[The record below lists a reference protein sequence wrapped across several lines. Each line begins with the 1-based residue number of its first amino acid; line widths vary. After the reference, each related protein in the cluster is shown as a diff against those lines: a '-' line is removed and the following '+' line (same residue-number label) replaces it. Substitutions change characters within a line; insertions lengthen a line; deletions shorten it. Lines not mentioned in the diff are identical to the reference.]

1 MLGRSAVS
9 AILTLLAHA
18 FHSSLAPAR
27 QGFSLR
33 SAQEDFTEWKMTLM
47 QVGLDD
53 KYRVDAK
60 RIYLSGVQALARLP
74 MLQRERDRAAGLN
87 TAGFISGYRGS
98 PLGMYDHTLWRA
110 KSFLQAH
117 DIAFVP
123 GLNEDLAATAVWGSQ
138 QVGLFP
144 GARVDGVF
152 GIWYGKG
159 PGVDRSVDAL
169 KHANS
174 AGTSQH
180 GGVLALAGDDH
191 GCQSSTLAH
200 QSEQVFAAALI
211 PIINPATL
219 QDYLDLGIYGFAL
232 SRYSGCWVGFKAIGE
247 TVESSASIYSDH
259 ARVEIVLPTDFE
271 MPPGGLNIRWPDP
284 PLEAEKR
291 LFGPKMAAIGAFAR
305 ANKLDR
311 IVLDGKPARLGIIA
325 TGKAYLDLRQAL
337 ADLGISDRDA
347 EALGLRI
354 YKVALTWPLEEHG
367 AKRFA
372 EGLQDVLVV
381 EEKRGFIEDQLKR
394 ILYNVDAWKRPS
406 VVGKLDED
414 GAPLLPSEGE
424 LTPTIVAS
432 ALVARLRRLGHQS
445 PALEQRLAR
454 LEAFERP
461 AEGHAP
467 ISLQRTPYFCSGCPH
482 NTSTKLPE
490 GSRAMAGIGCHGMAL
505 YVPARRTATITHM
518 GAEGANWIGQA
529 PFTSEQH
536 IFQNLGDG
544 TYTHSGLLALRA
556 AAASGVNITYKILYN
571 DAVAMTGGQP
581 AEGSFTVAQIAHQVW
596 AEGTKRL
603 AVVSD
608 DPGKYPKNY
617 FPAGVTV
624 HHRREM
630 DQVQR
635 QLRDIK
641 GLTALIYDQTC
652 AAEKRRRRKRG
663 LYPDP
668 PKRVFINDLVCEG
681 CGDCSQT
688 SNCVSVQPL
697 ETEFGRKRQIDQSN
711 CNKDYSCVD
720 GFCPSFVTV
729 HGGKPKRLENTA
741 VDSGQLF
748 ADLPLPTLPQLDV
761 PYNILVTG
769 IGGTGVI
776 TIGALLGMA
785 AHLDGRGCSALDFT
799 GLAQKNGAVMSHV
812 RIAAKPEDIASV
824 RITSGGADLILGCDI
839 VVAASETALNRV
851 DRGATRAFVNADLQP
866 TASFVQNPDLDFE
879 MGAMQTTLRDAIGER
894 NLEIIDATA
903 IAATL
908 MGDSIATNSF
918 MLGFAFQKGAV
929 PLSLEALLR
938 AIEINGAAIE
948 MNKQAFTWGRLAAH
962 DISRVRSVTQFK
974 ARAASPT
981 RALDEIIN
989 LRAKFLS
996 DYQDQAYADRYLAA
1010 VDKVRKAETAASLS
1024 SSELSEAVAKNL
1036 FKLMAYKDEYEVARL
1051 YTDGSF
1057 AKKLS
1062 EKFDGEFSLK
1072 FYLAAPIFARRDKA
1086 TGRLQKKEF
1095 GGWMIHAFRLLARLK
1110 GLRGTPY
1117 DPFGRTTE
1125 RKAERKL
1132 IEDYLAMIEQR
1143 MAVMKAEQIPLLSR
1157 LARIP
1162 ETIRGYG
1169 HIKEEN
1175 ITKAKAEKTRLEAEL
1190 DNSRFAAAAE

>member
-1 MLGRSAVS
+1 M
-9 AILTLLAHA
+9 TLL
-18 FHSSLAPAR
+18 
-27 QGFSLR
+27 
-33 SAQEDFTEWKMTLM
+33 
-47 QVGLDD
+47 QVELDD
-53 KYRVDAK
+53 KYRLEAK
-60 RIYLSGVQALARLP
+60 RIYLSGVQALVRLP
-74 MLQRERDRAAGLN
+74 MLQRQRDRASGLG

-98 PLGMYDHTLWRA
+98 PLGMYDHALWRA
-110 KSFLQAH
+110 KSFLQSQ

-144 GARVDGVF
+144 GAKVDGVF

-174 AGTSQH
+174 AGTSRH

-211 PIINPATL
+211 PVINPATL
-219 QDYLDLGIYGFAL
+219 QDYLDLGLYGYAL
-232 SRYSGCWVGFKAIGE
+232 SRYSGCWIGFKAIGE
-247 TVESSASIYSDH
+247 TVESSASVYSDP
-259 ARVEIVLPTDFE
+259 ARIDIVMPDDFE

-284 PLEAEKR
+284 PLEQEAR
-291 LFGPKMAAIGAFAR
+291 LFGPKMAAVGAFVR
-305 ANKLDR
+305 ANKLDK
-311 IVLDGKPARLGIIA
+311 IVLDSKPARLGIIT

-337 ADLGISDRDA
+337 ADLGISERDA
-347 EALGLRI
+347 QGLGIRI
-354 YKVALTWPLEEHG
+354 YKVALTWPLEEVG

-394 ILYNVDAWKRPS
+394 ILYNMDAWSRPS
-406 VVGKLDED
+406 VVGKRDEA
-414 GAPLLPSEGE
+414 GSPLLPSEGE

-432 ALVARLRRLGHQS
+432 ALVARLRRLGHNS
-445 PALEQRLAR
+445 PVLEQRLAR
-454 LEAFERP
+454 LEAFEHP
-461 AEGHAP
+461 VTAQAP
-467 ISLQRTPYFCSGCPH
+467 VTLQRTPYFCSGCPH

-505 YVPARRTATITHM
+505 YVPARRTATITQM
-518 GAEGANWIGQA
+518 GGEGANWIGQA

-596 AEGTKRL
+596 AEGVKRL
-603 AVVSD
+603 AIVSD
-608 DPGKYPKNY
+608 DPGKYPPSGF
-617 FPAGVTV
+617 FPAGATI

-630 DQVQR
+630 DQLQR
-635 QLRDIK
+635 ELRETK
-641 GLTALIYDQTC
+641 GLTVLIYDQTC

-681 CGDCSQT
+681 CGDCSVA

-697 ETEFGRKRQIDQSN
+697 DTEFGRKRQIDQSN
-711 CNKDYSCVD
+711 CNKDYSCVE

-729 HGGKPKRLENTA
+729 HGGKLKRVESSAIDT
-741 VDSGQLF
+741 GQLF
-748 ADLPLPTLPQLDV
+748 ADLPLPTPPALEA

-785 AHLDGRGCSALDFT
+785 AHVDGRGCSALDFT
-799 GLAQKNGAVMSHV
+799 GLSQKNGAVMSHV
-812 RIAAKPEDIASV
+812 RIAPTPEDIAAV
-824 RITSGGADLILGCDI
+824 RITTGGADLILGCDI
-839 VVAASETALNRV
+839 VVSTGATALSRV
-851 DRGATRAFVNADLQP
+851 ERGVTKSFVNADLQP
-866 TASFVQNPDLDFE
+866 TASFVQNPDIDFE
-879 MGAMQTTLRDAIGER
+879 MGAMQTALRDAVGER
-894 NLEIIDATA
+894 NLDIIDATG

-908 MGDSIATNSF
+908 MGDSIATNPF
-918 MLGFAFQKGAV
+918 MLGFAFQKGAI
-929 PLSLEALLR
+929 PLSLEALMR
-938 AIEINGAAIE
+938 AIEINGAAVE

-962 DISRVRSVTQFK
+962 DMARVRSVIQFRT
-974 ARAASPT
+974 RAAQPVCS
-981 RALDEIIN
+981 LDEVIET
-989 LRAKFLS
+989 RAKFLT
-996 DYQDQAYADRYLAA
+996 DYQDQAYADHYRAMVA
-1010 VDKVRKAETAASLS
+1010 KARKAEAAAAPTST
-1024 SSELSEAVAKNL
+1024 ELTEAVAKNL

-1062 EKFDGEFSLK
+1062 DKFDGGYELK
-1072 FYLAAPIFARRDKA
+1072 FYLAPPIFARRDPI
-1086 TGRLQKKEF
+1086 TGHLQKKEY
-1095 GGWMIHAFRLLARLK
+1095 GGWMVGAFRLLARLK
-1110 GLRGTPY
+1110 FLRGTAL
-1117 DPFGRTTE
+1117 DPFGRTAE
-1125 RKAERKL
+1125 RKTERKL
-1132 IEDYLAMIEQR
+1132 IEDYVAMIEQR
-1143 MAVMKAEQIPLLSR
+1143 IASLRPEQIPLLAK
-1157 LARIP
+1157 LARVP

-1175 ITKAKAEKTRLEAEL
+1175 IKKARAEQARLEAEL
-1190 DNSRFAAAAE
+1190 DNTRFAAAAE

>member
-1 MLGRSAVS
+1 M
-9 AILTLLAHA
+9 TLL
-18 FHSSLAPAR
+18 
-27 QGFSLR
+27 
-33 SAQEDFTEWKMTLM
+33 
-47 QVGLDD
+47 QVELDD
-53 KYRVDAK
+53 KYRLEAK
-60 RIYLSGVQALARLP
+60 RIYLSGVQALVRLP
-74 MLQRERDRAAGLN
+74 MLQRQRDRVSGLN

-98 PLGMYDHTLWRA
+98 PLGMYDHALWRA
-110 KSFLQAH
+110 KSFLQSQ

-144 GARVDGVF
+144 GAKVDGVF

-174 AGTSQH
+174 AGTSRH

-211 PIINPATL
+211 PVINPATL
-219 QDYLDLGIYGFAL
+219 QDYLDLGLYGYAL

-247 TVESSASIYSDH
+247 TVESSASVYSDP
-259 ARVEIVLPTDFE
+259 ARVEIVLPDDFE

-284 PLEAEKR
+284 PLEQEAR
-291 LFGPKMAAIGAFAR
+291 LFGPKMAAVSAFVR

-311 IVLDGKPARLGIIA
+311 IVLDSRPARLGILA

-347 EALGLRI
+347 QALGLRI
-354 YKVALTWPLEEHG
+354 YKVALTWPLEEQG
-367 AKRFA
+367 ARRFA

-394 ILYNVDAWKRPS
+394 ILYNVEAANRPS
-406 VVGKLDED
+406 VVGKRDEAG
-414 GAPLLPSEGE
+414 GALLPSEGE

-432 ALVARLRRLGHQS
+432 ALLARLRRLGHNS
-445 PALEQRLAR
+445 PVLEQRLAR

-461 AEGHAP
+461 APAQVP
-467 ISLQRTPYFCSGCPH
+467 IKLQRTPYFCSGCPH
-482 NTSTKLPE
+482 NTSTKLPD
-490 GSRAMAGIGCHGMAL
+490 GSRAMAGIGCHGMAM
-505 YVPARRTATITHM
+505 YVPARRTETITQM
-518 GAEGANWIGQA
+518 GGEGANWIGQA

-581 AEGSFTVAQIAHQVW
+581 AEGGFTVAQIAHQVW
-596 AEGTKRL
+596 AEGVKRL
-603 AVVSD
+603 AIVSD
-608 DPGKYPKNY
+608 DPTKYPPGGY
-617 FPAGVTV
+617 FPSGATV

-630 DQVQR
+630 DQLQR
-635 QLRDIK
+635 SLRETK
-641 GLTALIYDQTC
+641 GLTVLIYDQTC

-681 CGDCSQT
+681 CGDCSVA

-697 ETEFGRKRQIDQSN
+697 DTEFGRKRQIDQSN
-711 CNKDYSCVD
+711 CNKDYSCVE

-729 HGGKPKRLENTA
+729 HGGKLKRIETA
-741 VDSGQLF
+741 AIDTGQLF
-748 ADLPLPTLPQLDV
+748 ADLPLPTPPALAV

-785 AHLDGRGCSALDFT
+785 AHVDGRGCSALDFT
-799 GLAQKNGAVMSHV
+799 GLSQKNGAVMSHV
-812 RIAAKPEDIASV
+812 RIAPTPEDIAAV
-824 RITSGGADLILGCDI
+824 RITTGGADLILGCDI
-839 VVAASETALNRV
+839 VVSTGATALSRV
-851 DRGATRAFVNADLQP
+851 ERGVTKAFVNADLQP
-866 TASFVQNPDLDFE
+866 TASFVQNPDIDFE
-879 MGAMQTTLRDAIGER
+879 LGAMQTALRDAIGER
-894 NLEIIDATA
+894 NLDIIDATG

-908 MGDSIATNSF
+908 MGDSIATNPF
-918 MLGFAFQKGAV
+918 MLGFAFQKGAI
-929 PLSLEALLR
+929 PLSLDALMR
-938 AIEINGAAIE
+938 AIEINGAAVE

-962 DISRVRSVTQFK
+962 DMARVRSVIQFRS
-974 ARAASPT
+974 RAAQPART
-981 RALDEIIN
+981 LDDIIDT
-989 LRAKFLS
+989 RAKFLA
-996 DYQDQAYADRYLAA
+996 DYQDKAYASRYLAA
-1010 VDKVRKAETAASLS
+1010 VAKVRKAETAASPTS
-1024 SSELSEAVAKNL
+1024 TELTEVVAKNL

-1062 EKFDGEFSLK
+1062 DKFDGDFQLK
-1072 FYLAAPIFARRDKA
+1072 FHLAPPIFAKRDKV
-1086 TGRLQKKEF
+1086 TGHLQKKEY
-1095 GGWMIHAFRLLARLK
+1095 GGWMIHAFGWLARLK
-1110 GLRGTPY
+1110 FLRGTAL
-1117 DPFGRTTE
+1117 DPFGRT
-1125 RKAERKL
+1125 AERRAERQL
-1132 IEDYLAMIEQR
+1132 IEDYLVMIEQR
-1143 MAVMKAEQIPLLSR
+1143 MSDLRPEQIAQLTN
-1157 LARIP
+1157 LARVP

-1169 HIKEEN
+1169 HIKEGN
-1175 ITKAKAEKTRLEAEL
+1175 IRKARAEQARLEAEL
-1190 DNSRFAAAAE
+1190 DNTGFAAAAE